1 MFWQTGV
8 FKAIAVVAG
17 FALLWLLI
25 KYRMRLIY
33 ARIRDRWAARVA
45 ERERIARELHD
56 SFLQGIQGLLLRFN
70 TVTRSMQP
78 ESPARKSMEETLSL
92 SNEIMLT
99 GRRLVQDLRD
109 TSRAATL
116 KEELEAIGR
125 GFQGLYATE
134 FSMSSLGKERPID
147 PFVTDELFKVG
158 REAISNAFRHAQAKS
173 IFVELEYR
181 DRDLKLSIR
190 DNGVGI
196 EERLLIEGKKAG
208 HWGLPGMR
216 ERVAQLHGNIRFES
230 RHGIGTTVEVKI
242 PAHRAYRHRRVRL
255 SGWLTLLGD
264 NDRYLE

>member
-1 MFWQTGV
+1 MFWQTGA
-8 FKAIAVVAG
+8 FKAIAVVSG
-17 FALLWLLI
+17 FAVLWLLI
-25 KYRMRLIY
+25 KYRMTLIY

-70 TVTRSMQP
+70 TVARSMPP
-78 ESPARKSMEETLSL
+78 ESPTRKSMEEALGL

-99 GRRLVQDLRD
+99 GRRLLQDLRD

-116 KEELEAIGR
+116 SEELEAIGR

-158 REAISNAFRHAQAKS
+158 REAISNAFRHSQARS
-173 IFVELEYR
+173 ILVALEFR
-181 DRDLKLSIR
+181 DRDLKLLIR

-216 ERVAQLHGNIRFES
+216 ERVAQLNGNIRFES

-242 PAHRAYRHRRVRL
+242 PAHRAYRRRQVRL
-255 SGWLTLLGD
+255 SRWLSLIGD